1 MVRKVTISIITQ
13 LVKRSFKANVV
24 KAKRLLLPGELLFKN
39 YLLFQDLPF
48 FNTCKSKLLNEVYE
62 EVILWFIIQ

>member
-13 LVKRSFKANVV
+13 LVKRSF